1 MPRALAWNWTAAAL
15 GAMCALPA
23 AVVVASDRQRGI
35 ALALGVLPAA
45 IVGLP
50 PTRRARL
57 FIPVLGTAVGVPMLL
72 GGVLAN
78 VPVLAVL
85 ALAAMGVGA
94 ALLAARS
101 RLGQVAMTL
110 SLPLAG
116 IGLSYPDIGKA
127 AGVAALMVAGSL
139 FACAVAM
146 LWPEREPAPRP
157 PRPPLGPTLDYGV
170 RLGLAGAT
178 AAAIGFA
185 LDLEHVGWAC
195 GAALLV
201 MRPAPEMQRLRSV
214 GRLIAVVAGALVAI
228 LIVEA
233 DVPDAVWSL
242 AVLAAVAGAAATHG
256 SRWYVTPAFTTFLV
270 FLLLLYSDPS
280 TAQSRFNE
288 RLLETALGVGIAYF
302 YGLVVKQRL
311 GNAGRTVSGTP
322 PNP

>member
-1 MPRALAWNWTAAAL
+1 ML
-15 GAMCALPA
+15 GAICALPA
-23 AVVVASDRQRGI
+23 AVVVVDDRQRGV

-45 IVGLP
+45 IAGLP
-50 PTRRARL
+50 PTRRGRL
-57 FIPVLGTAVGVPMLL
+57 FIPVLGLAIGGPMLL
-72 GGVLAN
+72 GGLLAN

-85 ALAAMGVGA
+85 GMAAMGVGA

-101 RLGQVAMTL
+101 RLGQIVMTL
-110 SLPLAG
+110 SLPMAG
-116 IGLSYPDIGKA
+116 IGLSYPDVGKA
-127 AGVAALMVAGSL
+127 AGIAALMVAGAV

-146 LWPEREPAPRP
+146 LWPEREPPPRP
-157 PRPPLGPTLDYGV
+157 PRPPLGPTLDYGI

-201 MRPAPEMQRLRSV
+201 MRPAPEMQRLRSI
-214 GRLIAVVAGALVAI
+214 GRLIAVVVGALAAI

-233 DVPDAVWSL
+233 GAPGVVYSVAV
-242 AVLAAVAGAAATHG
+242 VAAVAGAAATHG

-280 TAQSRFNE
+280 TAASRFDE
-288 RLLETALGVGIAYF
+288 RLLETALGVAIAYF
-302 YGLVVKQRL
+302 FGLVVKQRL
-311 GNAGRTVSGTP
+311 GNTGRTVSGTP